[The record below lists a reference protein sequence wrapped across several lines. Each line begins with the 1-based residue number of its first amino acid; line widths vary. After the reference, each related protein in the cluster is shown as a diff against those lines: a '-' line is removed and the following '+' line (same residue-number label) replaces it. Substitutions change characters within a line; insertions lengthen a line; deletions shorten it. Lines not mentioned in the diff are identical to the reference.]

1 MSGMWDQRLVRL
13 AVVQQ
18 LRAAYGIKVK
28 GGRAQC
34 DRRRQETATT
44 ETVGKIFGVA
54 LNALPQAVV
63 PEYGH
68 IPSFLVD
75 ACTSLEE
82 HVHTEGLFR
91 KSGSVIRLKALKNK
105 LDHGERCLSSAP
117 PCDTAGLLKQFF
129 RELPEPILPADL
141 HEALFKAQQLKTEE
155 KNKATL
161 LLSCLMADHTI
172 DILRYFFNFL
182 RKVSLRSSE
191 NKMDSS
197 NLAVIF
203 APNLLQ
209 TSEGHEK
216 MSANTEKKLRLQAA
230 VVQTFIDYASDIG
243 HVPDFILE
251 KIPAMLGID
260 GLCATPL
267 LEGFEEGDYETPG
280 DYKRKRR
287 QSVGD
292 FVSGALN
299 KFKSNRTPSITPQQE
314 RIAQVSISPAILTPN
329 AKRKLPVDSHGFS
342 SKKRKSIKHNFNF
355 ELLPSNLFSSSSTP
369 ISVHCDTSPEG
380 SSQSSFSP
388 VAISGNHLVS
398 TNVLRRSKRL
408 ASKKVCRVESGKAGC
423 FSPKISRKEKV
434 RRSLRLKFNLGKN
447 SKDGNECSG
456 INRSENVGRRLA
468 NQQSLKNRIDSVKT
482 GLLFSPDTD
491 ERLTKK
497 GSKKISKS
505 EGNLL
510 TPERLS
516 GTNYRISWIGPSNS
530 DFQEVDGNEA
540 SPIDG
545 TLEVEN
551 SSLEPDMM
559 VEKSPVSSYE
569 LTPPNVHS
577 KHSNNITGSSLSG
590 DENNLT
596 TETVVKIQKAFSESG
611 SNLHALI
618 NHKQSS
624 LTNVE
629 KVKFNETSSTKGS
642 PEKNLLKTN
651 LTVIESNGHH
661 TSNNE
666 ESFSERDF
674 SLHQPQI
681 SDREATIKCYSTQ
694 MKIQLENNI
703 HLNIPT
709 DYLSK
714 QELRSDEH
722 VGKQESPR
730 DTLNTKLKEHEN
742 LIEENLLKHTAS
754 REVVAS
760 TSSLEQ
766 STCSS
771 ANLSKPGPGGIIK
784 QQSLVETRDE
794 TVSECLQTEHGRVSD
809 HIQWFNRL
817 SLNEP
822 NRTKVKSPLKFQ
834 RTPVRQSVRRINSLL
849 EYGGQ
854 PPRRKL
860 VSLGDTASP
869 LVKSVSCESALPS
882 CVESMTKD
890 SSHPCARSGPKEQ
903 KSSCKQS
910 NIDMISKSSM
920 EVTSTSFL
928 QMKRHSHSVNAS
940 LGSTRVCKQ
949 EAISNRQIKVPLDD
963 LTNHDIV
970 KSTVSNDKVF
980 PPGVSSRVLRKPSEK
995 ERIWYK
1001 GSPKNPIGKV
1011 QLLPTSRPVDL

>member
-1 MSGMWDQRLVRL
+1 M
-13 AVVQQ
+13 
-18 LRAAYGIKVK
+18 
-28 GGRAQC
+28 
-34 DRRRQETATT
+34 
-44 ETVGKIFGVA
+44 
-54 LNALPQAVV
+54 
-63 PEYGH
+63 
-68 IPSFLVD
+68 
-75 ACTSLEE
+75 
-82 HVHTEGLFR
+82 
-91 KSGSVIRLKALKNK
+91 
-105 LDHGERCLSSAP
+105 
-117 PCDTAGLLKQFF
+117 
-129 RELPEPILPADL
+129 
-141 HEALFKAQQLKTEE
+141 
-155 KNKATL
+155 
-161 LLSCLMADHTI
+161 
-172 DILRYFFNFL
+172 
-182 RKVSLRSSE
+182 
-191 NKMDSS
+191 
-197 NLAVIF
+197 
-203 APNLLQ
+203 
-209 TSEGHEK
+209 
-216 MSANTEKKLRLQAA
+216 
-230 VVQTFIDYASDIG
+230 
-243 HVPDFILE
+243 
-251 KIPAMLGID
+251 
-260 GLCATPL
+260 
-267 LEGFEEGDYETPG
+267 
-280 DYKRKRR
+280 
-287 QSVGD
+287 
-292 FVSGALN
+292 
-299 KFKSNRTPSITPQQE
+299 
-314 RIAQVSISPAILTPN
+314 
-329 AKRKLPVDSHGFS
+329 
-342 SKKRKSIKHNFNF
+342 
-355 ELLPSNLFSSSSTP
+355 
-369 ISVHCDTSPEG
+369 
-380 SSQSSFSP
+380 
-388 VAISGNHLVS
+388 
-398 TNVLRRSKRL
+398 
-408 ASKKVCRVESGKAGC
+408 ESGKAGC

-456 INRSENVGRRLA
+456 VNRSENVGRRLA

-661 TSNNE
+661 TSNDE

-794 TVSECLQTEHGRVSD
+794 TVSECLQMTEHGRVSD

-949 EAISNRQIKVPLDD
+949 EVMSNRQIKVPLDD
-963 LTNHDIV
+963 LTNHDMV
-970 KSTVSNDKVF
+970 RSTVSNDKVF